1 MRFQE
6 GQTLV
11 VDDPHALAKRGLVS
25 SVLQR
30 FLQIVDTSRSG
41 SMTSRFAILRM
52 FVAVTLT
59 AATIVFEVRKRT
71 KVVLPLIAEIVSQ

>member
-1 MRFQE
+1 MRFEE

-11 VDDPHALAKRGLVS
+11 VDDPHALGKRGLVS

-30 FLQIVDTSRSG
+30 FLQIVDNLKKRKYD
-41 SMTSRFAILRM
+41 FALAILRM